1 MSCASE
7 GLSPPRF
14 AFKNAFAEATRP
26 LRLGQVTG
34 IAAGADRTLYLI
46 HRGSNTF
53 FSTKPMAEPA
63 IVRLSES
70 GHLLGTLPN
79 TAPFVVPHGLAID
92 HHHSL
97 WATDVA
103 THRVYRLDATTGA
116 VQLTLG
122 RGSAGAG
129 AAAFNKPTDVAVSE
143 RTDEVYVADGYGN
156 SRIAVFSY
164 AGRFLR
170 EWGSRGRGPGQFQVG
185 RGVGW
190 FQVGRGVGWFQGGA
204 CDLVALAP
212 TPNARPRPYPP
223 PLALAPPGRC
233 PTRSRSTR
241 ATRSTSPTARTRA
254 CRSSPPPART
264 ARRGRP
270 RRAWEPAPTTCG
282 RGTSRASRT
291 TSSSTC
297 CRWSRAATSCCAP
310 PRAACSRRAPCACSG
325 RTTLWCCHPL
335 RGDALVLAGASV
347 LVVVVAEMEAHRLM
361 SFASTSEVEEDGGL
375 VY

>member
-14 AFKNAFAEATRP
+14 AFKSAFAEATRP
-26 LRLGQVTG
+26 LRLGQVGTCTCILTCTRTRTCHARATRPTTRPTTRHTTHPTTRPTTHAMLRLGQVTG
-34 IAAGADRTLYLI
+34 VAAGADRTLYLI

-53 FSTKPMAEPA
+53 FSTKPMAQPA
-63 IVRLSES
+63 IIRLSEA

-92 HHHSL
+92 HHNSL

-129 AAAFNKPTDVAVSE
+129 ASAFNKPTDVAVSE

-164 AGRFLR
+164 AGHFLR

-185 RGVGW
+185 
-190 FQVGRGVGWFQGGA
+190 GRWAGFG
-204 CDLVALAP
+204 LV
-212 TPNARPRPYPP
+212 
-223 PLALAPPGRC
+223 PGRC
-233 PTRSRSTR
+233 
-241 ATRSTSPTARTRA
+241 
-254 CRSSPPPART
+254 
-264 ARRGRP
+264 
-270 RRAWEPAPTTCG
+270 
-282 RGTSRASRT
+282 
-291 TSSSTC
+291 
-297 CRWSRAATSCCAP
+297 
-310 PRAACSRRAPCACSG
+310 
-325 RTTLWCCHPL
+325 
-335 RGDALVLAGASV
+335 
-347 LVVVVAEMEAHRLM
+347 M
-361 SFASTSEVEEDGGL
+361 
-375 VY
+375 